1 MGGINKNM
9 LTYGSAMTKLSPAA
23 QAVRD
28 AAYDTIHR
36 ALESIND

>member
-1 MGGINKNM
+1 MEDLIPVAQAV
-9 LTYGSAMTKLSPAA
+9 YSSAA